1 MVTIT
6 QEQPAPLVAAAVAA
20 EGGGSGGCGVA
31 AGAAPPPA
39 LAPAPPGGIMGVF
52 GAVPR
57 SVWVF
62 AIIGIVQYCVQQL

>member
-1 MVTIT
+1 VVTIT
-6 QEQPAPLVAAAVAA
+6 QEQLAPLVAAAVAA
-20 EGGGSGGCGVA
+20 EGGCGVA
-31 AGAAPPPA
+31 AAAAPPPA